1 MLQPR
6 HHGSPV
12 HEKPHTDHIYID
24 RTRHCLLIALAIASS
39 SHSPLPPHR
48 TRHCLLIALAIASSS
63 HSPLPPHRTRH
74 CLLIALAIAS
84 SSHSPLPPHRTRHCL
99 TFAESS
105 GLTVGWY
112 VYISQLLTRRRDASA
127 YFTWERIIQHRCRRV
142 HALWVQVPPCSH
154 QLRCQRVKR
163 VIDLIARD
171 VKNISLIPATIALE
185 KEIKGVKRDSHTF
198 GGSSPSSQSQ
208 AGG

>member
-1 MLQPR
+1 M
-6 HHGSPV
+6 
-12 HEKPHTDHIYID
+12 
-24 RTRHCLLIALAIASS
+24 IALAIASS

-142 HALWVQVPPCSH
+142 HAL
-154 QLRCQRVKR
+154 
-163 VIDLIARD
+163 D

>member
-1 MLQPR
+1 MKFFSL
-6 HHGSPV
+6 SL
-12 HEKPHTDHIYID
+12 INI
-24 RTRHCLLIALAIASS
+24 LLISIND
-39 SHSPLPPHR
+39 
-48 TRHCLLIALAIASSS
+48 
-63 HSPLPPHRTRH
+63 
-74 CLLIALAIAS
+74 
-84 SSHSPLPPHRTRHCL
+84 RTRHCL

>member
-1 MLQPR
+1 MYHSDLVTCVDGCSKFNLHKTGKAGR
-6 HHGSPV
+6 
-12 HEKPHTDHIYID
+12 I
-24 RTRHCLLIALAIASS
+24 
-39 SHSPLPPHR
+39 SHAN
-48 TRHCLLIALAIASSS
+48 CQI
-63 HSPLPPHRTRH
+63 
-74 CLLIALAIAS
+74 
-84 SSHSPLPPHRTRHCL
+84 
-99 TFAESS
+99 
-105 GLTVGWY
+105 G
-112 VYISQLLTRRRDASA
+112 ISAFGAVSIGEYNQVSQRRRDASA

>member
-1 MLQPR
+1 MEPKQKASLATEMKRLEVVRCLTTCRWKSLRSGMEPQQLQEPPSR
-6 HHGSPV
+6 CC
-12 HEKPHTDHIYID
+12 ED
-24 RTRHCLLIALAIASS
+24 CLLIALAIASS

-127 YFTWERIIQHRCRRV
+127 YFTWERIIQHRC
-142 HALWVQVPPCSH
+142 
-154 QLRCQRVKR
+154 
-163 VIDLIARD
+163 
-171 VKNISLIPATIALE
+171 
-185 KEIKGVKRDSHTF
+185 
-198 GGSSPSSQSQ
+198 
-208 AGG
+208 